1 MSIPVFSLAV
11 TVSRPPKNG
20 RLFAEAGTFFRR
32 RERESMNKKKI
43 LRVALVALAMVL
55 CAVCGYKYAVLTA
68 RLVSGSESG
77 YSIVYGVDDMH
88 EYSYEAEG

>member
-1 MSIPVFSLAV
+1 M
-11 TVSRPPKNG
+11 VSRPLKNG
-20 RLFAEAGTFFRR
+20 RLFATAGTFFRR

-43 LRVALVALAMVL
+43 LRVALVILSMAL
-55 CAVCGYKYAVLTA
+55 CAIGGYMYAVLTA

-88 EYSYEAEG
+88 EYSYEVEG